1 MSIKKTYVII
11 TAAGRG
17 RRMGLA
23 TPKQFLKLG
32 KMTVLERTLGKFLSF
47 DQIEKIILVC
57 QGEDF
62 PIVKD
67 LVKDSLSRIELV
79 EGGSSR
85 EESTLRGLEAIE
97 NEDSFVITHD
107 SARPFVKKEMVEA
120 ILEKLEEGRGYIYA
134 IEETDSVKLVEGGKV
149 KSNLDRSKIFRIQTP
164 QGFYTKDLKE
174 ALETHLGKEGL
185 TDDSSYTE
193 AQGIETRVLKGSIDN
208 FKITNERDL
217 ILARALAEEE
227 DNEDR

>member
-1 MSIKKTYVII
+1 MKSKKTYVII

-17 RRMGLA
+17 KRMGLD

-32 KMTVLERTLGKFLSF
+32 EKTVLERTLEKFLSF

-57 QGEDF
+57 QREDF
-62 PIVKD
+62 PMVKNLMKGFLD
-67 LVKDSLSRIELV
+67 RIEIV

-85 EESTLRGLEAIE
+85 EESTLRGLEAIKDV
-97 NEDSFVITHD
+97 DSFVITHD
-107 SARPFVKKEMVEA
+107 SARPFVKKEMIERILGEVEVG
-120 ILEKLEEGRGYIYA
+120 KSYIYA
-134 IEETDSVKLVEGGKV
+134 IGETDSVKIVEDDIV
-149 KSNLDRSKIFRIQTP
+149 ESNLDRSKVFRIQTP

-174 ALETHLGKEGL
+174 ALEAHMGKAGL

-193 AQGIETRVLKGSIDN
+193 AQGIKTRVLRGSIDN
-208 FKITNERDL
+208 IKITNKRDL
-217 ILARALAEEE
+217 IIARALAEEE